1 MRIFSGLQFEKG
13 VDYSSIQIVCERVI
27 LFQLEKCRQ
36 VYWINARE

>member
-27 LFQLEKCRQ
+27 LFQRNVDKFTG
-36 VYWINARE
+36 